1 LRQPSGYLLKAKV
14 ERTKRKE
21 HAPWAYRYDPK
32 KIWKRVVDRVA
43 AAGGKAITAYGMRHT
58 FASNLL
64 IANVSDFKVAKWLG
78 HSDTRMVHKHYG
90 HLRSYDADI
99 NAVNYVTNEQFRAS
113 A

>member
-1 LRQPSGYLLKAKV
+1 
-14 ERTKRKE
+14 
-21 HAPWAYRYDPK
+21 
-32 KIWKRVVDRVA
+32 
-43 AAGGKAITAYGMRHT
+43 MRHT

-99 NAVNYVTNEQFRAS
+99 NAVRYAPKPGNQEFRAS